1 MKWLTAGL
9 IFVSLSTVG
18 AVFLGFAAHGLGM
31 STAAMALM
39 AGALLAMV
47 AYVQTN
53 DPSEKSIAPN
63 GSNPFARYRSILLW
77 LLGLCFAMFAV
88 RVFCWLIYI
97 DGDQLKIQS
106 PNNLGDLALHITYI
120 RNFASGV
127 PFWPD
132 NPIYISSKL
141 RYPVGIDLFNALLV
155 KMDVDLIRGLVWVA
169 LLASV
174 ATFYAFYRWGGAF
187 GIAGFLFN
195 GGIIGFQFL
204 SDHQFIDYQDTSKI
218 AWKSIPL
225 TMFVTQR
232 GLLYAIPAGLLLL
245 WHWREKFFPQ
255 SLTGVEDPSL
265 GRGQRAG
272 VTDPDYSNA
281 RRSSSGPL
289 PWWVELSLY
298 ASMPLFH
305 FHTFLAL
312 SIVLLCF
319 LISECVIAF
328 TNEQSAPANK
338 WTDFFDKLP
347 ISKHALV
354 LVACSLLPATFFVW
368 LTTDEFHAGSIIGW
382 QPGWVQAVNGDELA
396 QPFFIFWLLNFGLW
410 VPIVLT
416 LFGLAFWRA
425 RETGMPRKITPIA
438 GFLLAALTIF
448 LLIYLVRLV
457 PWDWDN
463 MKVLIWANSLLP
475 FIWRD
480 LIAKWLWIP
489 IVLTLF
495 GLALCWVS
503 ETGTPKKIT
512 PTAAFLLSA
521 LSIFLLAYLVRLA
534 PWGWDN
540 MKVLI
545 WAYFLVL
552 PFLWSDLIAK
562 WPATA
567 RIVVCAALFGSGFVS
582 LFGGLAVGNYGF
594 AGRAELDLVSD
605 AVRSLPVEARFA
617 AFPTYNHP
625 LLLNGR
631 KLVMGYPGHLWTQGF
646 ADYGQTQD
654 QLRQLMQG
662 SPQWQ
667 EIARRFGV
675 RYIFWG
681 REEELNYPL
690 STRPWEKTALQVKSG
705 QRWGSIYDLAQPP
718 AHTTEHEQM
727 PTEKNHPPKTAMM
740 PKQG

>member
-9 IFVSLSTVG
+9 IFVSLSTVC

-204 SDHQFIDYQDTSKI
+204 SDHQFIDYQDTSQI

-245 WHWREKFFPQ
+245 WHWREKFFRNG
-255 SLTGVEDPSL
+255 T
-265 GRGQRAG
+265 RH
-272 VTDPDYSNA
+272 
-281 RRSSSGPL
+281 GPL
-289 PWWVELSLY
+289 PFWGELSLY

-312 SIVLLCF
+312 SLVLLCLF
-319 LISECVIAF
+319 VSECATVF
-328 TNEQSAPANK
+328 VNERSQSANN
-338 WTDFFDKLP
+338 WTDFVNKLP
-347 ISKHALV
+347 ISKHAVV
-354 LVACSLLPATFFVW
+354 LVAVSVLPATLFVW

-382 QPGWVQAVNGDELA
+382 QPG
-396 QPFFIFWLLNFGLW
+396 
-410 VPIVLT
+410 
-416 LFGLAFWRA
+416 
-425 RETGMPRKITPIA
+425 
-438 GFLLAALTIF
+438 
-448 LLIYLVRLV
+448 
-457 PWDWDN
+457 
-463 MKVLIWANSLLP
+463 
-475 FIWRD
+475 
-480 LIAKWLWIP
+480 
-489 IVLTLF
+489 
-495 GLALCWVS
+495 
-503 ETGTPKKIT
+503 
-512 PTAAFLLSA
+512 
-521 LSIFLLAYLVRLA
+521 
-534 PWGWDN
+534 
-540 MKVLI
+540 
-545 WAYFLVL
+545 
-552 PFLWSDLIAK
+552 
-562 WPATA
+562 
-567 RIVVCAALFGSGFVS
+567 
-582 LFGGLAVGNYGF
+582 
-594 AGRAELDLVSD
+594 
-605 AVRSLPVEARFA
+605 
-617 AFPTYNHP
+617 
-625 LLLNGR
+625 
-631 KLVMGYPGHLWTQGF
+631 
-646 ADYGQTQD
+646 
-654 QLRQLMQG
+654 
-662 SPQWQ
+662 
-667 EIARRFGV
+667 
-675 RYIFWG
+675 
-681 REEELNYPL
+681 
-690 STRPWEKTALQVKSG
+690 
-705 QRWGSIYDLAQPP
+705 
-718 AHTTEHEQM
+718 
-727 PTEKNHPPKTAMM
+727 
-740 PKQG
+740 